1 MRAEIRRLIRS
12 ILPSLISFRL
22 GHHYDFPTSLARR
35 EILGRVPST
44 TILET
49 TESTV
54 FRVLAPA
61 IQT

>member
-1 MRAEIRRLIRS
+1 MN
-12 ILPSLISFRL
+12 
-22 GHHYDFPTSLARR
+22 FPTSFARR
-35 EILGRVPST
+35 EILERVPST

-49 TESTV
+49 MEYTV

>member
-1 MRAEIRRLIRS
+1 MNFPTSLARREILGRV
-12 ILPSLISFRL
+12 PSTTIMN
-22 GHHYDFPTSLARR
+22 FPTSLARR

-49 TESTV
+49 TEYTV